1 MVPWSQLRQ
10 PCLGW
15 LLTIWL
21 PNWHFSI
28 SNSSKSRV
36 TAGLSVMHLFR
47 EVLLLLPSQWILR
60 NAFLPVWSQSELP
73 ETSFSSTQRL
83 KGHMNSNMTQ
93 KPGRPMLVVWL
104 FLLIVFWWGWTFCAS
119 NSLELEQLFMP
130 LRHDLTTVP
139 KGNNARLLG

>member
-36 TAGLSVMHLFR
+36 TAGLSVMHLFSR
-47 EVLLLLPSQWILR
+47 SPAAPAV
-60 NAFLPVWSQSELP
+60 PVNLTECFSASVKP
-73 ETSFSSTQRL
+73 VRTAETSFSSTQRL

-93 KPGRPMLVVWL
+93 KTRQAHACGVA

>member
-36 TAGLSVMHLFR
+36 TALSVMHLFSR
-47 EVLLLLPSQWILR
+47 SPAAPAVPVNLTECFSASVKPVRTARNLFFVHAAFEGTYEQQHDTKTRQAHACGVAFSFDCFSGEV
-60 NAFLPVWSQSELP
+60 E
-73 ETSFSSTQRL
+73 
-83 KGHMNSNMTQ
+83 
-93 KPGRPMLVVWL
+93 
-104 FLLIVFWWGWTFCAS
+104 TFCAS